1 VELREALNQAL
12 ERLLAGGR
20 VEVQEN
26 GSWVSALEGF
36 QYEVREKAG
45 AVLLHLWSQEGT
57 LVRRVIGIDADD
69 CGHLALEV
77 QRFGRTRSE
86 RLELLCSERKP
97 DAGHL
102 RREQFRAPFREMLA
116 QHFPDEAVS
125 SLATAA
131 DLEHSLSGSYVR
143 GLTTARGRA
152 MAVMAAAPGETAAT
166 YDALL
171 TFGLLWLD
179 RTRHRKSRQQ
189 IGGLRL
195 FFPEGSGTIITH
207 RLKAL
212 SASTI
217 VELFEYDPAAR
228 RARHVDPQD
237 AGNVKSWLVPRREIE
252 AAMAQAREAIEPI
265 CRLNPSAIMAEVIPG
280 TCEVALRFRGIPF
293 ARCGPGGTF
302 FGIDSEQPLTPARQP
317 ELEQL
322 VRTLDAHRSPLA
334 SSRLHPLYRAQAE
347 RWLESLVIGDVARI
361 DARIDPRFLYAQ
373 VPAISAGDRGV
384 MDLVGITR
392 DGRLAVME
400 LKASEDVQLVMQ
412 AIDYWLRVR
421 HHQEQQDFSRY
432 GYFPGITLSS
442 QPPLLFLVAP
452 SLRFHPAGDVLAR
465 YLIPDI
471 EICRVGLNENWRRGL
486 RVILRQGLS

>member
-45 AVLLHLWSQEGT
+45 ATVLHLWSQEGA
-57 LVRRVIGIDADD
+57 LVRRVIGIEAHDD
-69 CGHLALEV
+69 EHLTLEV
-77 QRFGRTRSE
+77 KRFGRTRSD
-86 RLELLCSERKP
+86 RLELLCGERKP

-102 RREQFRAPFREMLA
+102 RRAQFRAPFSEMLA
-116 QHFPDEAVS
+116 QQFPDEAIT
-125 SLATAA
+125 SLATSA

-143 GLTTARGRA
+143 GITTAKGRA

-179 RTRHRKSRQQ
+179 HARHRKSRRQ

-195 FFPEGSGTIITH
+195 FFPEGSGTIIAH
-207 RLKAL
+207 RLKAV

-228 RARHVDPQD
+228 RARRLDPQD
-237 AGNVKSWLVPRREIE
+237 AGNVKSWLTPRREIE
-252 AAMAQAREAIEPI
+252 AVMAQARGTIEPI
-265 CRLNPSAIMAEVIPG
+265 CRLNPAAISAEVISG
-280 TCEVALRFRGIPF
+280 TSEVALRFRGVLF
-293 ARCGPGGTF
+293 ARSGPAGTF

-317 ELEQL
+317 ELEDL
-322 VRTLDAHRSPLA
+322 LRTLDAKRNALA
-334 SSRLHPLYRAQAE
+334 SSRVHPLYRAQAE
-347 RWLESLVIGDVARI
+347 RWLESLVIADAARI

-384 MDLVGITR
+384 MDLVGVTR
-392 DGRLAVME
+392 NGRLAVME
-400 LKASEDVQLVMQ
+400 LKASEDVHLVMQ
-412 AIDYWLRVR
+412 AIDYWLRIR
-421 HHQEQQDFSRY
+421 HHQEHQDFPRY
-432 GYFPGITLSS
+432 GYFPGVTLDSRA
-442 QPPLLFLVAP
+442 PLLFLVAP
-452 SLRFHPAGDVLAR
+452 ALRFHPAGDVLAR
-465 YLIPDI
+465 YLTPDI
-471 EICRVGLNENWRRGL
+471 EICRVGFNENWRRGL
-486 RVILRQGLS
+486 RVILRQAVS